1 METIITMIFAAFSAI
16 LGIAIL
22 TILVLLAI
30 CSVHSWYCYFF
41 EHQSRKVWR
50 EVYTHAKECVYDSE
64 NSYISSI
71 SFYCRGYKVILWL
84 DNNTASI
91 HEKDGDCLFSEFDKR
106 RSEKLFKKVL
116 AETGYQIK

>member
-1 METIITMIFAAFSAI
+1 MIFVVFSAI

-22 TILVLLAI
+22 AILVLLAI
-30 CSVHSWYCYFF
+30 CSVHSWYLYIF
-41 EHQSRKVWR
+41 EHQSWKVWK

-71 SFYCRGYKVILWL
+71 SFYCRGHKVVLWL
-84 DNNTASI
+84 DNNTATI
-91 HEKDGDCLFSEFDKR
+91 HEEDGNCLFSEFDKR

>member
-1 METIITMIFAAFSAI
+1 METIITITFVAFSAI

-22 TILVLLAI
+22 AILVLLAI
-30 CSVHSWYCYFF
+30 CSVHSWYLYIF
-41 EHQSRKVWR
+41 EHQSWKVWK

-64 NSYISSI
+64 SSYIPSI
-71 SFYCRGYKVILWL
+71 TFYCRGRKVILWL

-91 HEKDGDCLFSEFDKR
+91 HEEDGSCLFGEFDKR

>member
-1 METIITMIFAAFSAI
+1 METIITITFVAFSAI

-22 TILVLLAI
+22 AILVLFAI
-30 CSVHSWYCYFF
+30 CSVHSWYLYIF
-41 EHQSRKVWR
+41 EHQSWKVWK

-64 NSYISSI
+64 SSYIPSI
-71 SFYCRGYKVILWL
+71 TFYCRGHRVILWL
-84 DNNTASI
+84 GSNTASI
-91 HEKDGDCLFSEFDKR
+91 HEEDGSCLFSKFDKR